1 MTASPPERDVYCHR
15 DIVADAQRGD
25 PDAFRALYDTHSPRL
40 LGYLKTLVGEA
51 DAEDIASETWASIHT
66 ALPGYRHRRADFRT
80 WSTAIARNHA
90 ISHLRYRGA
99 RPAIP
104 LPPEAL
110 PHRPSATDTEH
121 DATESIRTAGTLALL
136 RELPRAQA
144 AAILLC
150 VVIGMDAVSAG
161 RVLRKQPN
169 AVRTA
174 MHRGLQ
180 ALRLRLPADRET
192 SS

>member
-1 MTASPPERDVYCHR
+1 V
-15 DIVADAQRGD
+15 
-25 PDAFRALYDTHSPRL
+25 
-40 LGYLKTLVGEA
+40 
-51 DAEDIASETWASIHT
+51 ASETWAAIHT
-66 ALPGYRHRRADFRT
+66 ALPGYHQHRADFRT

-110 PHRPSATDTEH
+110 PHRPSPTDTEH
-121 DATESIRTAGTLALL
+121 DAAESIRTAGTLALL
-136 RELPRAQA
+136 SKLPRSQA
-144 AAILLC
+144 AAVLLC
-150 VVIGMDAVSAG
+150 VVVGMDAVTAA

-174 MHRGLQ
+174 VHRGLK
-180 ALRLRLPADRET
+180 ALRLRLAGRE
-192 SS
+192 SFG